1 MCERIPQCD
10 IGIHIVQ
17 IGIHQ
22 CQAMGLVYQF
32 HTVER
37 FVLLEICLTV
47 SECIYIVMR
56 IDIAV
61 GCNHKAKSTAGRVK
75 ALVAQLGFDELRH
88 HIDQHTRGEVL
99 TGTGLLLIGVFLQ
112 ESFIQVAQTFL
123 FGLIPVQFVNLRDD
137 FFEVF
142 RLLDAGGCVG
152 VNLCHAANGFFA
164 QLAEQRIVVLF
175 QVNAGTAGQRAPTIC
190 FRNILIC
197 TGLIGHFQKQNVG
210 QLCHILV
217 ISNTVIPQHIA
228 EVPKFLYNI
237 LRTHLSCSF
246 VNISVDLADDLRK
259 LPAKLLVKACET
271 AIHLER
277 RCLKG
282 LGIEDALV

>member
-1 MCERIPQCD
+1 M
-10 IGIHIVQ
+10 
-17 IGIHQ
+17 HQ
-22 CQAMGLVYQF
+22 LHA
-32 HTVER
+32 VER

-47 SECIYIVMR
+47 RECIHIVMR

-88 HIDQHTRGEVL
+88 HIDQHTRGKIL

-112 ESFIQVAQTFL
+112 KTFIQVAQTFL
-123 FGLIPVQFVNLRDD
+123 FGLIPVQLINFRDD
-137 FFEVF
+137 FFKIF
-142 RLLDAGGCVG
+142 RLLDAGGRIG
-152 VNLCHAANGFFA
+152 INLCHTANGFFA

-190 FRNILIC
+190 FGNILIC

-217 ISNTVIPQHIA
+217 ISNTIIP
-228 EVPKFLYNI
+228 
-237 LRTHLSCSF
+237 
-246 VNISVDLADDLRK
+246 
-259 LPAKLLVKACET
+259 
-271 AIHLER
+271 
-277 RCLKG
+277 
-282 LGIEDALV
+282 